1 MTCLVSKI
9 CFFQVQSM
17 VQSNFAMSWVKEV
30 TSILSR
36 SMCKGLGT
44 PEVKKALIPVSAFIK
59 NKVASKITV
68 MLTITL
74 YILTLQVT
82 ASSLEL
88 SAVVNYVLS
97 EQVYSTK

>member
-36 SMCKGLGT
+36 SMFKRLGT
-44 PEVKKALIPVSAFIK
+44 PEVKKALIPVSAFIR
-59 NKVASKITV
+59 NKVASKITL

-74 YILTLQVT
+74 YILPLQVT

-88 SAVVNYVLS
+88 SAVINYVLS
-97 EQVYSTK
+97 EQVCNSE